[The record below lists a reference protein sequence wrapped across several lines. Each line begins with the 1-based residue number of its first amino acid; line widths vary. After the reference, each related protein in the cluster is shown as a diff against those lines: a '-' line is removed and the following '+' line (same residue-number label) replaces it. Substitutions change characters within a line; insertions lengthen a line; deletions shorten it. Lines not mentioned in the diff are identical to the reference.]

1 MSHNNRATSRK
12 WSPSRLENVHRT
24 AGNLTIHTPQKTLQ
38 HFNRHS
44 LRAEG
49 NVTKLTGKRA
59 DGKRTDLDEWFDP
72 VEWTDVSANESPIEY
87 FDIGEQDV
95 LHHQPNKE
103 IELTNLCHKL
113 KCDRDHTL
121 KDCFRQRQHTPAGR
135 SLSLDEEITIETL
148 GKHICQQK
156 GTRKK
161 SEKGVFSK
169 RHIIPMVALAS
180 LFGNLTGAAH
190 YRVNLE
196 QKRNELIDSIEQRRD
211 KIINLEMKNLK
222 QAKQRELDRA
232 AQLDAEKHNYKSH
245 FLSSSRPVMSA
256 EDAYTKAQ
264 NAVEEIKHR
273 LTDAEQTA
281 KRQLAEVKRMD
292 LREVEKTLLA
302 THRKK

>member
-1 MSHNNRATSRK
+1 MSHNNRDT
-12 WSPSRLENVHRT
+12 SPSRVESLHRS
-24 AGNLTIHTPQKTLQ
+24 AGNLTIRAPQKLVQ
-38 HFNRHS
+38 HFNRPSSGAGGHI
-44 LRAEG
+44 
-49 NVTKLTGKRA
+49 TKLTGRRRA
-59 DGKRTDLDEWFDP
+59 EGKQTDPDKWFDP
-72 VEWTDVSANESPIEY
+72 VEWIDMSADESPIEY
-87 FDIGEQDV
+87 YDIGEHEEE
-95 LHHQPNKE
+95 LHPLTQNKE

-113 KCDRDHTL
+113 KCDRDQTL

-135 SLSLDEEITIETL
+135 SLNWDEEIAIETL
-148 GKHICQQK
+148 GKRICQQK
-156 GTRKK
+156 GTHKK
-161 SEKGVFSK
+161 GEKSVFSK

-180 LFGNLTGAAH
+180 LLGNLTGTAH

-222 QAKQRELDRA
+222 QAKQRERDRA

-256 EDAYTKAQ
+256 EDAYVKAQ
-264 NAVEEIKHR
+264 NAVQAVKHR

-281 KRQLAEVKRMD
+281 KRQLAEVKHMD
-292 LREVEKTLLA
+292 LRELEKTLSA